1 MNEKKLLVLG
11 LLFSFCG
18 FCFADGIKVFRVSV
32 NKLTETSFEVPWH
45 ITSVQA
51 IYTDSS
57 TDGLIVVV
65 SYTDGEVSV
74 VNVSDHISTF
84 HD

>member
-1 MNEKKLLVLG
+1 MKKLLLVLG
-11 LLFSFCG
+11 ILCSMFS
-18 FCFADGIKVFRVSV
+18 FCFADGIKVFRVAV
-32 NKLTETSFEVPWH
+32 NKLSEASFEVPGH

-57 TDGLIVVV
+57 TDGLLIIV
-65 SYTDGEVSV
+65 SYTDGEFSV